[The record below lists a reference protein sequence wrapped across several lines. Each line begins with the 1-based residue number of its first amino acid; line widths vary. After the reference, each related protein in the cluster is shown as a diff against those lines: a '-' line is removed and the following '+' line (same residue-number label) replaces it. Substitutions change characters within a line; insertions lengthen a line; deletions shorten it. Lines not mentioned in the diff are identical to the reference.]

1 MSEYRAPARMTGAPP
16 RVFLITGAAS
26 GIGAAL
32 ARRLAAPGVALAL
45 HTRANRAGLEA
56 TAAAA
61 RAAGAVTE
69 TLVSDL
75 AHPAVPAALIAATLA
90 RFGRIDALIANAG
103 FADATPLADLTDA
116 ALARSI
122 ETILAGFARL
132 SRAALPHL
140 PDGSGRIVAVSSFV
154 AHVFRPG
161 VPVFPASAAAKAGLE
176 GLVRALA
183 AELAPRGIAVNAVIP
198 GFIRK
203 DAGTRAAVDP
213 ARLGAQIAQIPL
225 GRLGRPEEV
234 AAAIAFL
241 LAPEPTGLTGALLP
255 VDGGLAL

>member
-1 MSEYRAPARMTGAPP
+1 MPP
-16 RVFLITGAAS
+16 RTVLITGAGS

-56 TAAAA
+56 TAAVA
-61 RAAGAVTE
+61 RSAGAVAE
-69 TLVSDL
+69 TLLGDL
-75 AHPAVPAALIAATLA
+75 ADPAIPDALIAATRA
-90 RFGRIDALIANAG
+90 RFGRIDAVIANAG
-103 FADATPLADLTDA
+103 FADATPFADLTDA

-132 SRAALPHL
+132 VRAAMAHL
-140 PDGSGRIVAVSSFV
+140 PDRIGRIVAVSSFV
-154 AHVFRPG
+154 AHVFRAG

-176 GLVRALA
+176 ALVRALA
-183 AELAPRGIAVNAVIP
+183 AELAPRGIAVNAVVP

-203 DAGTRAAVDP
+203 DAGTTAAVDP
-213 ARLGAQIAQIPL
+213 ARLSAQIAQIPL

-241 LAPEPTGLTGALLP
+241 LAPERTGLTGALLP
-255 VDGGLAL
+255 VDGGLTL